1 MLHDQA
7 PCRLQANVRT
17 KRALPGGMPL
27 SCGHPRGPN
36 QPHSKLALIEETSKG
51 SPPYRSSAMDG
62 IGCIGGDLMQLYS
75 FSSKGFPDENY
86 VAVPWRLATP
96 LLAMHL
102 TVK

>member
-1 MLHDQA
+1 
-7 PCRLQANVRT
+7 
-17 KRALPGGMPL
+17 
-27 SCGHPRGPN
+27 
-36 QPHSKLALIEETSKG
+36 
-51 SPPYRSSAMDG
+51 MDG